1 MTGIK
6 KAMDFIK
13 KVNVINEKYRSILK
27 TLCIVEGDLS
37 GLTPPL
43 FFHKCFF
50 LRVRFKPKNGSKLSE
65 MKRNC

>member
-6 KAMDFIK
+6 KAMDFNK

-37 GLTPPL
+37 GPTPPL
-43 FFHKCFF
+43 SFHKFFF
-50 LRVRFKPKNGSKLSE
+50 LKFDLNPR
-65 MKRNC
+65 MD

>member
-6 KAMDFIK
+6 KAMDFNK

-27 TLCIVEGDLS
+27 TLCIVEGDHS
-37 GLTPPL
+37 GPTPPL
-43 FFHKCFF
+43 SFHKFF
-50 LRVRFKPKNGSKLSE
+50 FKVRFKPKNGSKLSE

>member
-27 TLCIVEGDLS
+27 TLCIVEGDHS
-37 GLTPPL
+37 GLTPHSLSL
-43 FFHKCFF
+43 FTSFF
-50 LRVRFKPKNGSKLSE
+50 L
-65 MKRNC
+65 